1 MNRYGKITEQSIQK
15 KESMF
20 QTTRKYKQI
29 LQENHELADV
39 EYPGQ
44 QRMLELIKR
53 NFWWLGIRN
62 NIKKYVQIYI
72 KY

>member
-1 MNRYGKITEQSIQK
+1 
-15 KESMF
+15 MF